1 MKKIKLHDRI
11 IQELRKESYPKKK
24 MQELQNRNHN
34 PNKIEWAER
43 ISLNYMDRIRKT
55 ENSQSLTDKY
65 LESQQVM
72 QP

>member
-1 MKKIKLHDRI
+1 
-11 IQELRKESYPKKK
+11 